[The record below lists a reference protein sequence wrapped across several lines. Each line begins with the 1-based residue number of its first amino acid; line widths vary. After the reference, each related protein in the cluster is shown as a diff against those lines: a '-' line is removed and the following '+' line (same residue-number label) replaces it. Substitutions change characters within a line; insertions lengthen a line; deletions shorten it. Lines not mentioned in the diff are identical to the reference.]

1 MRRFRDS
8 ASAVNLIW
16 LDSVDST
23 NDWADRLM
31 AAALEADETS
41 LPDTVLAART
51 QSGGRGRGENTWI
64 SPPGGLYATWFAWI
78 PVDALQVL
86 PLAVA
91 VACAEAV
98 EARLEGVSVGLKWP
112 NDLVV
117 GGRKLGGI
125 LAHSRGVGD
134 AVWVRVGFGI
144 NVGVTPVL
152 ASGDPVR
159 PVSLADLGW
168 QGDVEQAARVLV
180 NDFVRRVRPAL
191 AEPARTRERW
201 QARLVHRPGERMLV
215 RLESTVIDCRFVGL
229 TPEGHLEVEV
239 DGRVERIAA
248 GELLPRSE
256 EVGGGH
262 APGA

>member
-1 MRRFRDS
+1 MPCFRDS

-16 LDSVDST
+16 LDAVDST
-23 NDWADRLM
+23 NDWADRLI

-41 LPDTVLAART
+41 LPDTVLVATT
-51 QSGGRGRGENTWI
+51 QSGGRGRGANRWV

-78 PVDALQVL
+78 PVETLQVL

-98 EARLEGVSVGLKWP
+98 EALLSGVSVGLKWP

-125 LAHSRGVGD
+125 LAQARGAGD

-144 NVGVTPVL
+144 NVAVTPVL

-159 PVSLADLGW
+159 PVSLAELGW
-168 QGDVEQAARVLV
+168 KGDVEQAARALV
-180 NDFVRRVRPAL
+180 NAFVRHVRPAL
-191 AEPARTRERW
+191 TDPERTRERW
-201 QARLVHRPGERMLV
+201 QARLVHRPGERMRV
-215 RLESTVIDCRFVGL
+215 RLETAVVDCRFVGL

-239 DGRVERIAA
+239 DGRLERIVA
-248 GELLPRSE
+248 GELVPRSE
-256 EVGGGH
+256 DDGGDH
-262 APGA
+262 APDA